1 LSRGHFTDYDEATTA
16 RCERALV
23 TLLGDLGPWRER
35 IYLVGGLAPRYLV
48 GELAPGAR
56 PHVGT
61 TDVDLVIGLALGDA
75 TPDTYRTL
83 QDNLEKSHFDPKEP
97 GFRWTREVEGV
108 KVAVEFLCETEAVPA
123 GVVFRPKAGS
133 TGSRVGA
140 FNVRGA
146 NLVGYDY
153 VERELEGQRLDGGGH
168 SKVTVRVASVLAY
181 TVLKILAFQDRHE
194 NKDSYDLVFCLLHY
208 GDGPDAAGTEA
219 ANSAVAR
226 DPEVTD
232 ALALLAERFQDV
244 DQDGPTAYATF
255 LAEPG
260 DDDEAAR
267 LRREAVATVR
277 AFLDTFHAALGEG

>member
-1 LSRGHFTDYDEATTA
+1 SWATSVRGASASTLSVVSRRGISSASS
-16 RCERALV
+16 R
-23 TLLGDLGPWRER
+23 
-35 IYLVGGLAPRYLV
+35 
-48 GELAPGAR
+48 LAPGPTSAR
-56 PHVGT
+56 PTSTSSSAWPSATPRRTPTARSRTTSSSRTSIRTSPDSGVRAKSSEVESAAWTYGAKGVGT
-61 TDVDLVIGLALGDA
+61 
-75 TPDTYRTL
+75 
-83 QDNLEKSHFDPKEP
+83 S
-97 GFRWTREVEGV
+97 
-108 KVAVEFLCETEAVPA
+108 A

-133 TGSRVGA
+133 AGSRVGA